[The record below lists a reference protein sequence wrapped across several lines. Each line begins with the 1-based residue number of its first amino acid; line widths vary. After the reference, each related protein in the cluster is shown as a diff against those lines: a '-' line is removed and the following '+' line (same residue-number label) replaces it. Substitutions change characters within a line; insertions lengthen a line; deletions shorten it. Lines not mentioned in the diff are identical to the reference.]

1 MSRSGTNSLRYNQI
15 RANNLKV
22 KGENMTT
29 SGPVK
34 TNQRNKIQQCRQFY
48 LFNVLGDAKST
59 QRLYIND
66 RSLSA
71 DNGALISSSCDL
83 KLLQYLYILSRFTVS
98 L

>member
-66 RSLSA
+66 RHLWQYSLFTETAKNNS
-71 DNGALISSSCDL
+71 NGSTECH
-83 KLLQYLYILSRFTVS
+83 KN
-98 L
+98 